1 MIFTS
6 SLLILSFLNPSPF
19 IAQSAI
25 DSARII
31 GLPRMFTFDE
41 FLSKQIIETGEME
54 QVVLISYRNARRKF
68 FTNYFR
74 INGGIK

>member
-6 SLLILSFLNPSPF
+6 SLLILSLLNPGPF

-25 DSARII
+25 DAARII

-74 INGGIK
+74 INGSIK